1 MCQVLAL
8 IGLSS
13 CGIIRSHS
21 RGYGYEDRPVLFKF
35 SVTDAQGGDM
45 VHELGG
51 DAGNELGGV
60 AHELGGDAANK
71 QGGSA

>member
-1 MCQVLAL
+1 MHRARA
-8 IGLSS
+8 GW
-13 CGIIRSHS
+13 R
-21 RGYGYEDRPVLFKF
+21 
-35 SVTDAQGGDM
+35 SVTGARGGDM

-51 DAGNELGGV
+51 DKGNELGGA